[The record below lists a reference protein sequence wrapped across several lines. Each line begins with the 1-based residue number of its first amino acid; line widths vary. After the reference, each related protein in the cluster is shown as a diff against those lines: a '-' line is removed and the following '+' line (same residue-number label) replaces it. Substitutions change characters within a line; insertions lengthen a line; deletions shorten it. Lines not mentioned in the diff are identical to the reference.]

1 MLAQPCLLGGHKSFG
16 GGLAV
21 WCSPSPAPLSPSPR
35 ATVQGWGQLEGVAT
49 DVEASLG
56 VELLQ
61 LLDIPHIG
69 KHPTFLVLQFVGAQ
83 SSSPIT
89 NNPFEGGDILWRSLL
104 VWTRR
109 STRSPP
115 SKFLLYTCGCYTFTT
130 SVSTLPTIG
139 ASHCGPRQVDPTRL

>member
-1 MLAQPCLLGGHKSFG
+1 M
-16 GGLAV
+16 
-21 WCSPSPAPLSPSPR
+21 
-35 ATVQGWGQLEGVAT
+35 ATIQGWGQLEGVAT

-69 KHPTFLVLQFVGAQ
+69 EHPTFLVLQFVGAQ

-89 NNPFEGGDILWRSLL
+89 NNPSKGGDILWRSLL

-115 SKFLLYTCGCYTFTT
+115 SKVLLCTCGCYTFTI

-139 ASHCGPRQVDPTRL
+139 ALHCGPHQVDPTRL